1 MTRMALSTLDP
12 ADASQPQSIFRRALD
27 RSIYDTLVT
36 FDDFGR
42 IQPALALS
50 WKAEPGNRRWQFWIR
65 QGVTFDDGSPL
76 TPTSAATSLREVN
89 TKWAISALADSVLIE
104 TDTPEPWL
112 AAQLTLPKYSIVKRL
127 TGKVLGTGPFHVLDW
142 QPGRSLTLAANESY
156 WGGRP
161 FANSV
166 EVALAKPYRDQALAL
181 QFGRTD
187 VIEVAPDQ
195 ARRFGVEGRTAIQ
208 SSPIELTALLFA
220 RDPASPDERVLR
232 EALGSSIDR
241 ASIKNVLLQGNGEP
255 TAAILANWMSGYAF
269 LFPSDADPAKSR
281 QERSQVRQAP
291 AWNISY
297 DLNDPLSRLIV
308 ERIALNARDV
318 GITVQPGVSNQPD
331 IRLVT
336 IPLSSTNGD
345 LALMNL
351 ADTLGLPV
359 PNITDPSPEA
369 LYEAEA
375 ALLASERIIPLFHL
389 PADYG
394 LSNSVKNW
402 QLRRDGTWDLANT
415 WLLPEK
421 P

>member
-1 MTRMALSTLDP
+1 
-12 ADASQPQSIFRRALD
+12 
-27 RSIYDTLVT
+27 
-36 FDDFGR
+36 
-42 IQPALALS
+42 
-50 WKAEPGNRRWQFWIR
+50 
-65 QGVTFDDGSPL
+65 
-76 TPTSAATSLREVN
+76 
-89 TKWAISALADSVLIE
+89 
-104 TDTPEPWL
+104 
-112 AAQLTLPKYSIVKRL
+112 
-127 TGKVLGTGPFHVLDW
+127 
-142 QPGRSLTLAANESY
+142 
-156 WGGRP
+156 
-161 FANSV
+161 
-166 EVALAKPYRDQALAL
+166 
-181 QFGRTD
+181 
-187 VIEVAPDQ
+187 
-195 ARRFGVEGRTAIQ
+195 
-208 SSPIELTALLFA
+208 LLFA
-220 RDPASPDERVLR
+220 RDPASPDERLLR